1 VTVELLAGSEE
12 LRTAGSAPVDP
23 FSFGIGV
30 FTRERSFGSR
40 FSKDPVFGVGE
51 SGSPFIIGKATKV
64 LVLFIFVR
72 HCFLP
77 AS

>member
-1 VTVELLAGSEE
+1 MELLARPEE
-12 LRTAGSAPVDP
+12 LGAAGSAPVDS
-23 FSFGIGV
+23 FSLGIGV

-40 FSKDPVFGVGE
+40 FSKDPVFVVGE

-64 LVLFIFVR
+64 LVLFILVS
-72 HCFLP
+72 HSFLS